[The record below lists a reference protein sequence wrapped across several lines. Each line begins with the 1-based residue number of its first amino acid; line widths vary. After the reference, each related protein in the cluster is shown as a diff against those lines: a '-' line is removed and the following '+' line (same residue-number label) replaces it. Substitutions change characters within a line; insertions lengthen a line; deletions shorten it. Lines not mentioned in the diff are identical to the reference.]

1 LNGIILWCRRL
12 LVLLAML
19 LVLVSILPLVQSNE
33 WWIRVWDYPRP
44 QLLVACVITLALHF
58 WLLPG
63 IRHWSFI
70 ILIALLTATAF
81 HAWRI
86 MVYTPVWPTEMAS
99 ADTTDS
105 DSCATVMI
113 ANVLMENR
121 ESQDLLTLIS
131 EKDPDI
137 LFIVEND
144 SWWSRELHPVTSSY
158 QYSID
163 QPQDDTYGLLFMT
176 RLVAEDVQLRQLT
189 DPSIPSVRASLE
201 LASGQGFNFFGLH
214 PKPPRFGQD
223 TTLRDHELMVVAD
236 EVRSEDGPSIVGGDL
251 NDVAWSHTTRL
262 FKRVSRMLDP
272 RQGRG
277 LFPSYNAKHS
287 WMRWPLD
294 HLFATD
300 DFEISQ
306 LSLLRYIG
314 SDHFPVFAEFC
325 IRDGVANNNRS
336 QDQMRGDDREEM
348 HKALES
354 K

>member
-1 LNGIILWCRRL
+1 LNRIKFWCSRL
-12 LVLLAML
+12 LLLLAVL
-19 LVLVSILPLVQSNE
+19 LVLVSILPFVETNE

-44 QLLVACVITLALHF
+44 QLLVACVITLALHC

-63 IRHWSFI
+63 TRHWSFI
-70 ILIALLTATAF
+70 ISVALIMATTF

-86 MVYTPVWPTEMAS
+86 IVYTPVWPTEMAI
-99 ADTTDS
+99 TDMTNS
-105 DSCATVMI
+105 DSCVTVMI

-121 ESQDLLTLIS
+121 ESQDLLRLIS

-144 SWWSRELHPVTSSY
+144 SWWSRELHPVTSGY
-158 QYSID
+158 EYSID
-163 QPQDDTYGLLFMT
+163 QPQENTYGLLFMT
-176 RLVAEDVQLRQLT
+176 RLVAQDVQLRQLT
-189 DPSIPSVRASLE
+189 DPSIPSIRASLR
-201 LASGQGFNFFGLH
+201 LASGQVFNFFGLH
-214 PKPPRFGQD
+214 PKPPRLGQD

-236 EVRSEDGPSIVGGDL
+236 EVRGENRPSIVGGDL

-277 LFPSYNAKHS
+277 LFSSYNAKHS
-287 WMRWPLD
+287 WLRWPLD

-300 DFEISQ
+300 DFELSQ
-306 LSLLRYIG
+306 LAVLPYFG

-325 IRDGVANNNRS
+325 FRDGVANDNRS
-336 QDQMRGDDREEM
+336 QDQMHGDDRGEM
-348 HKALES
+348 RDTLES
-354 K
+354 N